1 MKIKIN
7 QPYSFYQL
15 GRRDNQEDARFP
27 DSDKPENPLPFFV
40 VCDGVGGLD
49 KGEVASR
56 TVCESFEETL
66 SEFDWS
72 EKLEVSDFENALGK
86 AYEALSDVVNSS
98 TKDMATTMTF
108 VGFHRGG
115 ATMAHIGD
123 SRIYHIRPEVGIMYR
138 SDDHS
143 LVNALVRSGNITA
156 EQAINHP
163 QSNFITRSM
172 SCVDAGDDYSAA
184 TLVETTDINA
194 GDYFFLCTD
203 GVLDRV
209 SDEKLLMILEKQVSD
224 AEKCGELARLSADS
238 SDNNTA
244 MLIGV
249 SSVESEP
256 EDEIQEDEN
265 SKKEESSETTALH
278 RRTDVAIEVTI
289 KNKNTIGK
297 TISKFFKKL
306 F

>member
-156 EQAINHP
+156 EQ
-163 QSNFITRSM
+163 F
-172 SCVDAGDDYSAA
+172 
-184 TLVETTDINA
+184 
-194 GDYFFLCTD
+194 
-203 GVLDRV
+203 
-209 SDEKLLMILEKQVSD
+209 
-224 AEKCGELARLSADS
+224 
-238 SDNNTA
+238 
-244 MLIGV
+244 
-249 SSVESEP
+249 
-256 EDEIQEDEN
+256 
-265 SKKEESSETTALH
+265 KKYNIKN
-278 RRTDVAIEVTI
+278 RTI
-289 KNKNTIGK
+289 KDKINIVMLGNF
-297 TISKFFKKL
+297 SKIKGGEQFINIVDNL
-306 F
+306 P

>member
-1 MKIKIN
+1 
-7 QPYSFYQL
+7 
-15 GRRDNQEDARFP
+15 
-27 DSDKPENPLPFFV
+27 
-40 VCDGVGGLD
+40 
-49 KGEVASR
+49 
-56 TVCESFEETL
+56 
-66 SEFDWS
+66 
-72 EKLEVSDFENALGK
+72 
-86 AYEALSDVVNSS
+86 
-98 TKDMATTMTF
+98 
-108 VGFHRGG
+108 
-115 ATMAHIGD
+115 MAHIGD

-224 AEKCGELARLSADS
+224 AEKCRELARLSADS

-278 RRTDVAIEVTI
+278 RRTDVAIEV
-289 KNKNTIGK
+289 
-297 TISKFFKKL
+297 FAL
-306 F
+306 LLLVPL